1 MNTAELCW
9 LIFLGVIVLVAVITF
24 LSLIPEM
31 RRYFHSAICDSSRFR
46 NFNDF
51 VTYVSESKK

>member
-9 LIFLGVIVLVAVITF
+9 LILLGVIVLVADYVFLNDPGNEALLSYPRHVI
-24 LSLIPEM
+24 P
-31 RRYFHSAICDSSRFR
+31 FR

-51 VTYVSESKK
+51 FTYVSAAKK